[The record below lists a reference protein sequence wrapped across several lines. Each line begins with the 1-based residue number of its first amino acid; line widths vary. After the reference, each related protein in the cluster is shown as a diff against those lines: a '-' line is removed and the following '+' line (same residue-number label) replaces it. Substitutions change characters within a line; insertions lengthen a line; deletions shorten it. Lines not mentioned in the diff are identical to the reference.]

1 MNMQKAAFLIVLGV
15 FSVIGVLI
23 YGIETKTYSGSG
35 DTNSVT
41 IEKRWEL
48 PEILREVSGIAYMG
62 NNRIACIQD
71 EDGTIFIYDLSTSAI
86 VKEIEFAE
94 GGDYEAITLVGET
107 AYVLRSDG
115 TIFEVTNFNG
125 ITPHTR
131 KYETPLKGKLNFEG
145 LGYEKNNN
153 RLLIALKERSG
164 DDFKPVYSF
173 DLEKK
178 IWEVEPVYKI
188 EFEDPVFEILDQKIS
203 RKMLRPSEITVHPE
217 TGKIFMLEGIDP
229 KLLILDPS
237 GKPENLQLLNIK
249 EFPQAEGLT
258 FGETGAIYISNE
270 ARGGKANIL
279 QISLKK

>member
-23 YGIETKTYSGSG
+23 YGIETKNSSGRG
-35 DTNSVT
+35 DKNSVT

-62 NNRIACIQD
+62 KNRIACIQD
-71 EDGTIFIYDLSTSAI
+71 EDGIIFIYDLSTSAI
-86 VKEIEFAE
+86 VKEIEFGE

-125 ITPHTR
+125 MNPHTR

-145 LGYEKNNN
+145 LGYEKRKN

-173 DLEKK
+173 DLENK
-178 IWEVEPVYKI
+178 IWEGS
-188 EFEDPVFEILDQKIS
+188 LC
-203 RKMLRPSEITVHPE
+203 
-217 TGKIFMLEGIDP
+217 
-229 KLLILDPS
+229 
-237 GKPENLQLLNIK
+237 IK
-249 EFPQAEGLT
+249 
-258 FGETGAIYISNE
+258 
-270 ARGGKANIL
+270 
-279 QISLKK
+279 